1 MRNGEISTQLMRV
14 FKLVFIGLLF
24 ILPFRGMAQYDY
36 EHYVPPFYNGSSN
49 NQDIGTHTAVLST
62 NSSDYVN
69 VQIYKG
75 YDDLLN
81 GSEPIKIK
89 RGEPYEYVFKTPK
102 GNSSGRVTSYPKDYD
117 FPLTV
122 VGALELNKPLDD
134 QGLRF
139 ISTDAPFFVNIRHR
153 SAVQGGSLT
162 AKGTYA
168 YGTEFRSGH
177 VYTDAY
183 KSAERRSHFISVMAT
198 EDTEVTFSE
207 IKTPYL
213 SEYDD
218 VNGLYLKPHNGVPI
232 VVNLTKG
239 QSYIIGI
246 DHNATVLGAGLP
258 SFKDLGKDGWNSMN
272 GTSITSTNPIVVNTG
287 SWTSGPDDGQDM
299 GFDQIVPVDQIRD
312 QYIVM
317 KGKGDVTTERPIVVA
332 TEDNTEVWV
341 NGNQVNSG
349 ALLNAGDF
357 LALDQFFDGAG
368 VDNLFIDTK
377 DKNVYVYQTLSGD
390 TRVHGPT
397 VGMNFIP
404 PLTSLGVK
412 EVTIPKADY
421 LALEVVEQGIVTIL
435 AQKDAN
441 IKYDQTSLGVTTSYE
456 LSSADA
462 VSVPGN
468 TKWVSYTVTN
478 LKGDY
483 RFYSNKAINVA
494 WVIRD
499 GYVGAAGYYSGF
511 TKAISKIIPDLNI
524 HMDTELGVLCESY
537 DDENI
542 IVSIVGDPLPDFYEW
557 YGADFTGEPNFPNG
571 PLNVRIPDRDTSY
584 NVIGY
589 YMDESLNILYNGD
602 FEESDMPEGF
612 NSDYEFTDGNLTD
625 QGTYA
630 ISTRTKDENTALELF
645 AAIEDTDKT
654 YVNRMLLA
662 YSKDQGD
669 VIYQVDEFPVEENLN
684 YMFKLHGRLAIKD
697 DADFFNQSLKVTIND
712 ETIIEN
718 FTINDISKWQFD
730 LGLWRAGD
738 SRKATIKIIN
748 NNLSSKDA
756 IFALD
761 SITFAQAV
769 QDTAVFYAKVV
780 PNFSYGSDG
789 DVNFCEGVKDSL
801 DVSNDEDTSWYD
813 YSWYKKR
820 VGELNVDGDP
830 IYDELTDDELTFTG
844 TKKPALVFVNPQEEN
859 EGDYRCV
866 ISFKL
871 AYQDCASD
879 NIVSVDF
886 NVSVDKVATVI
897 IDPKTIT
904 SFCSG
909 SSTILN
915 ALVTG
920 DAGTVKWYVGTDPY
934 PVSVANPYTFNLPTG
949 TYTVRCEVENG
960 CGVSS
965 DEVVIKVLSTPV
977 LTSLTAN
984 DNLCVGQDIILT
996 ALATGDG
1003 VLTYDWKR
1011 GSETLTETGS
1021 VLNYPAS
1028 ILDRDVTFKV
1038 KVTSVYTVAEKTYT
1052 CANSLGMAVFDLDIY
1067 PLVEFDQP
1075 LVDATVCEGDNHS
1088 FSVVMKYPGD
1098 FYNYRWGKDGVDL
1111 LNNLSSQNLSNVS
1124 PAVDAGNYRVDVTNI
1139 CNTAFSTANLI
1150 VTPEIKVNGFT
1161 IDKTGPFCTA
1171 TDVTATFD
1179 VVDNGAVYIY
1189 QVTDGNG
1196 ATNTITN
1203 PYTFTVDAANE
1214 GNWEFSVSGS
1224 CGTSISYLRTL
1235 NLYED
1240 FGTLTVADVGAC
1252 IGETIT
1258 FEATVLDIPAASE
1271 LHYAWTDNL
1280 GNPIGDDSD
1289 KLEVSNI
1296 QDDNLGTY
1304 AVVVTD
1310 QCTVSNSNSKTASGE
1325 LTKEAVTSVE
1335 SETTTVCVGEPFS
1348 TTITYLGS
1356 PEKIEW
1362 RFNDRINGTIVN
1374 TTETFSIPNVSLADA
1389 GIYYCTVTLG
1399 CGDAVIRRELKVN
1412 AHISLVDDIT
1422 ETIPVCV
1429 GEEVRLDVDVIG
1441 NPTDYTIKW
1450 TDGGGTVL
1458 GNGPS
1463 ILLNSHSSPLTYTY
1477 KASVD
1482 GLCEDLSKTFK
1493 VDVHAKPTLSSL
1505 DNSIIECSGPISL
1518 DVVESGE
1525 HNGIVWWKDGSVIT
1539 DGNADPTDFVL
1550 NPATSPSDD
1559 GAYIAKVE
1567 SDYCG
1572 DAQVTINLDVRNTIV
1587 VTAQSP
1593 NPTVVCENEATNL
1606 FVTATG
1612 DDIKYNWYKSADLT
1626 KTTISDKSNL
1636 DLGNITLAKAGE
1648 YKCDLSNDLGCGDQT
1663 ITVDVQ
1669 VQEHA
1674 MVTNPENV
1682 VMCETDANPV
1692 FAVVGTG
1699 EAPVTY
1705 QWYDKDDN
1713 AIAGGTSN
1721 SLTVTSPVN
1730 GQSYYCVVSGSSCDD
1745 ATSNKASLTIL
1756 KNVTVTTDP
1765 LNRTISDGANV
1776 SFSVKASG
1784 EPAYTYKWYENSG
1797 SGWNLLSNGGQY
1809 SGVNLPTLQ
1818 ITGADKA
1825 TFDGNQYQC
1834 EVISSGAVCASSAT
1848 SNPATLT
1855 VTAVTKIAVQAVSTT
1870 VCFTDNATLSVEGA
1884 STGLTYTWY
1893 YKKGAGAYETA
1904 IGKDGMTVSLVGKI
1918 STITVPAND
1927 LDINNWKFQCV
1938 VSDGVSADQESNEV
1952 VVTVLKDI
1960 TVTTVDQTYT
1970 PCVGQAFTMSVSATG
1985 DAIKYKWYKVGAEST
2000 ILSTSASYNL
2010 GTISSAKEGT
2020 YKCEVYNNEHCT
2032 DQIRSFVVDVKELPT
2047 VTNPADVTMCAN
2059 DVDPT
2064 FTVTG
2069 TAEGIVNYEW
2079 YDKDDILVV
2088 GATGN
2093 VLTVTSP
2100 VNGQS
2105 YYAVVSGDYCSTAKS
2120 NSASLTVL
2128 SEVSTT
2134 NPVSVTVA
2142 DGGNASFKVTASG
2155 EPTYS
2160 YQWQEDS
2167 GSGFT
2172 DLSDGGEYSGTASLK
2187 LKITGALM
2195 VNGFDGNIYRC
2206 IIMSSSCSG
2215 VAVSLGATLTLNNI
2229 IKIKDQPIDQKVCET
2244 DPASF
2249 SVEGTA
2255 AVTSFVWRYN
2265 DGSGYVDADGA
2276 LSMTVSTIGQISTLL
2291 IPNTATM
2298 NNWHFK
2304 CVLGVG
2310 GSYDDTYEAQLEV
2323 YEAINVTTAVNNSIS
2338 KCEGESLV
2346 LSVATSAGSNIQY
2359 KWYESTSPGIVL
2371 STSSSYDLGNVS
2383 LANEKTYKCD
2393 VYNDLGCGDVTIS
2406 YTIDVQEDATV
2417 TNPTNQDVCA
2427 SETNI
2432 EFEVTGTAEGTV
2444 NYEWFDK
2451 DDVLVGDAAKLIV
2464 TVPVHGQSY
2473 YCVVSGDACNDATS
2487 EIATLI
2493 VYEVVSIVDQPLDVT
2508 IPDGGNAIFTV
2519 KVAGEP
2525 DYTYQW
2531 QVLNGA
2537 TWDDLSDIGN
2547 YTGTTSATLTI
2558 TGADQLTYN
2567 GKQYRC
2573 EVTNLC
2579 NTIESAA
2586 ATLTITSVA
2595 KISGQPD
2602 NMEAC
2607 LGGAV
2612 DFEIIGSTTDLTYD
2626 WKYSTDGVVYT
2637 TVTIVPEII
2646 VTTDANGSK
2655 LGIATTTLA
2664 MNDWTFRC
2672 IVSDG
2677 VSADETSGIA
2687 SLNVVEPV
2695 GFDPI
2700 ADENLCFGIEK
2711 QISLVNLSGTEP
2723 ITFSWMNG
2731 TAEVSTTSTVS
2742 IGSGDNGNYQVTA
2755 GNGGVC
2761 PDKTDDF
2768 DVLHY
2773 SALSLDAWSNTDQ
2786 VCIGQTE
2793 VLTVNVASKD
2803 ALLPAETYQ
2812 WYKDGSP
2819 VVTTSG
2825 LTLLATDKNQTGQY
2839 KVEVSDGC
2847 STETVFG
2854 YVSVFE
2860 SIAATNTWD
2869 AAKTICLGAELKLET
2884 KVTGDVTSYVWTKDG
2899 VGFTANSTYLKSAV
2913 VAGDAGEYVCTVS
2926 GNCGDD
2932 ITYTID
2938 VTVLEA
2944 PVITAGID
2952 AIAEVCEG
2960 DPLVLGPIVVTG
2972 DHEDPVW
2979 TLNDNITQV
2988 TTTVNSL
2995 DLEAAE
3001 ISEAGN
3007 YLVTVSNI
3015 CGSDASLGN
3024 QIINPILTLAPIESQ
3039 TVCAGNDV
3047 VFRANAT
3054 GTSLNYQWIFD
3065 GVDQLVNSSELVLD
3079 ASVVLP
3085 FDLNTSITYDV
3096 VCNITSTTGCGE
3108 YSQST
3113 TLTVKPNTVL
3123 HATLKNVVKYVGESY
3138 TMKVEVSGVDLVF
3151 EWTHEPLVGSKVKLG
3166 ETGPSI
3172 TLTDIAMTDAGYYT
3186 CKIVGACGQRLA
3198 SGKLIVKEPVTINSG
3213 LNALEEKCV
3222 GDPLSLSISASG
3234 QITSKQWSKDDVD
3247 IPGET
3252 NLNLFIAAVDLNDA
3266 GVYKC
3271 TIIGEGVSGGLVET
3285 TTVRVY
3291 SQTVLNASLS
3301 DITLCEGVSLD
3312 WTPDID
3318 GTSTMKF
3325 EWTMGGVNIF
3335 DQKTLHYDALALSHE
3350 GNYEVQVTSMC
3361 GDVTT
3366 NANLEVTQ
3374 LPVFVSAT
3382 TGVDVCENE
3391 SLVEFSVE
3399 YTGEKLKYQW
3409 RKDGVDLPGRTTQT
3423 LSVTNIQLS
3432 DDGDYDC
3439 RVYSTCGEEFSPVAT
3454 LNVTAQLQVL
3464 SDMVDREVCA
3474 GEDVLFTADVV
3485 GNNVNYQWEF
3495 DGVDIVD
3502 VPGVISGANTSS
3514 LSIVSSQVAHSGYY
3528 TCIMSDDCTDYRS
3541 TKPTELVVHDLPN
3554 TAIYGRMLLCAKEDR
3569 VTYVLNQVNADVYS
3583 WNVDG
3588 GIFAGPEEGIKTRVT
3603 WEEISPGSLTVTIMD
3618 LVTGCTSKID
3628 SAVVLNGLPVVN
3640 LTNLGSKGVC
3650 EKEFEITGG
3659 FPEGGIYW
3667 VNGIS
3672 QTVFNPSDRGAGTY
3686 AVHYSYTDENG
3697 CSNVTPITNLDVD
3710 VLPVVDITDDTSV
3723 GSCNPTPL
3731 TAKTDEG
3738 NIQWFKIQ
3746 DNNRVLPDN
3755 LDNPNSMNP
3764 IFTPGKSQV
3773 LLAMVKDEHGCEG
3786 IDLLNLSVAPLPI
3799 VTTINDTTV
3808 GQCNQLVLQT
3818 DIVGDQDVINWTNPD
3833 HLDHSDVRSPKI
3845 IDAPEGTHTYAISVT
3860 DLYGCDASGEV
3871 TVTILADPTLDEDK
3885 FGCEGVQYEVDITGM
3900 QNPVWNDKDTSPI
3913 RTIGTPGK
3921 YLLEVSNE
3929 YGCGDEQLFV
3939 INPIPNLGLKDTLV
3953 FEGQTVTFALN
3964 LPSEYE
3970 AYLFEWQDGSIG
3982 RRFEVSETGTYKLK
3996 VEDNL
4001 GCVAIDSAYVEVK
4014 PVGIESANAFLPL
4027 SDDGINDMFYLGDGN
4042 LGMGANADERFS
4054 IIEDFEMYV
4063 YDRWG
4068 ELLFKTKEQGY
4079 NGGWNGQYKGKLCP
4093 TGAYVWIVF
4102 INGELTNKGTFMLVR

>member
-1 MRNGEISTQLMRV
+1 MRV

-24 ILPFRGMAQYDY
+24 ILPFSGMAQYDY
-36 EHYVPPFYNGSSN
+36 EHYVPPFYCSAQVGK
-49 NQDIGTHTAVLST
+49 QEIFLST
-62 NSSDYVN
+62 NSEKELEVFIEDGQGN
-69 VQIYKG
+69 QIAGPFTISRNQSKT
-75 YDDLLN
+75 
-81 GSEPIKIK
+81 
-89 RGEPYEYVFKTPK
+89 YVFTTLGGDTYSYHNK
-102 GNSSGRVTSYPKDYD
+102 SSYPDGCSYSYGIMGPK
-117 FPLTV
+117 
-122 VGALELNKPLDD
+122 ELNKPLDGY
-134 QGLRF
+134 GLR
-139 ISTDAPFFVNIRHR
+139 IYSYDGPFFANIRHGF
-153 SAVQGGSLT
+153 SNGGEGGALTHGGSLS
-162 AKGTYA
+162 AKGAYA
-168 YGTEFRSGH
+168 QGKDFYSGHLYDHTVLYNKRSSYYTDPLYYGT
-177 VYTDAY
+177 DPI
-183 KSAERRSHFISVMAT
+183 RSHFISVMAVEEGQT
-198 EDTEVTFSE
+198 IVNFSG
-207 IKTPYL
+207 IKCKYITKY
-213 SEYDD
+213 EGG
-218 VNGLYLKPHNGVPI
+218 N
-232 VVNLTKG
+232 VVLDPTSPTDSITGTLTKG
-239 QSYIIGI
+239 QSYVVGVNLYGAEFHDESIE
-246 DHNATVLGAGLP
+246 VLNG
-258 SFKDLGKDGWNSMN
+258 MN
-272 GTSITSTNPIVVNTG
+272 GTHITSSKKIVVNCG
-287 SWTSGPDDGQDM
+287 SWTAGAQPSQDI
-299 GFDQIVPVDQIRD
+299 GFDQIVPVDQVRD
-312 QYIVM
+312 KYIVL
-317 KGKGDVTTERPIVVA
+317 KGRGRGEPDPTAYHAGQERTIVVA
-332 TEDNTEVWV
+332 TQANTDVWV
-341 NGNQVNSG
+341 NENNKGTLANP
-349 ALLNAGDF
+349 GDF
-357 LALDQFFDGAG
+357 MILDDIVNPKAISSLYI
-368 VDNLFIDTK
+368 NTK
-377 DKNVYVYQTLSGD
+377 GKDVYVYQTLCGTD
-390 TRVHGPT
+390 EDWTNIGL
-397 VGMNFIP
+397 NFIP
-404 PLTSLGVK
+404 PLTALGMK
-412 EVTIPKADY
+412 EVVIPKADY
-421 LALEVVEQGIVTIL
+421 ITTGDLIDPTVTVL
-435 AQKDAN
+435 AQKNVDVKFN
-441 IKYDQTSLGVTTSYE
+441 GTSLSNPQNVLGTTEWVYYK
-456 LSSADA
+456 
-462 VSVPGN
+462 VPN
-468 TKWVSYTVTN
+468 IT
-478 LKGDY
+478 GDC
-483 RFYSNKAINVA
+483 RFTGDKAINVA
-494 WVIRD
+494 WTASS
-499 GYVGAAGYYSGF
+499 YTLGAAGYYSGF
-511 TKAISKIIPDLNI
+511 TKAVSPIHAELNI
-524 HMDTELGVLCESY
+524 ETDLSLICESY
-537 DDENI
+537 NENI
-542 IVSIVGDPLPDFYEW
+542 VVSINEPKPDFYEW
-557 YGADFTGEPNFPNG
+557 YVNDFEGEPNFPNSA
-571 PLNVRIPDRDTSY
+571 LNVLAPDVETVY
-584 NVIGY
+584 WVIGY
-589 YMDESLNILYNGD
+589 YRDQSLGILYNGD
-602 FEESDMPEGF
+602 FLDGYNGF
-612 NSDYEFTDGNLTD
+612 NSDYELVDGVLRNP
-625 QGTYA
+625 GEFA
-630 ISTRTKDENTALELF
+630 ITGRPKDENPILNDFSPLGDWKMF
-645 AAIEDTDKT
+645 
-654 YVNRMLLA
+654 LG
-662 YSKDQGD
+662 YSDRQGET
-669 VIYQVDEFPVEENLN
+669 IYQANDLPVEPTFN
-684 YMFKLHGRLAIKD
+684 YIFKMYGRLAQN
-697 DADFFNQSLKVTIND
+697 ASPYNQSLRVLVNND
-712 ETIIEN
+712 TIIQN
-718 FTINDISKWQFD
+718 FQINSSEEWQSSVA
-730 LGLWRAGD
+730 LWSPGD
-738 SRKATIKIIN
+738 ARNATIKILN
-748 NNLSSKDA
+748 NNLDDQDTF
-756 IFALD
+756 FALD
-761 SITFAQAV
+761 SISFVQAV
-769 QDTAVFYAKVV
+769 QDTARFVAKVV

-789 DVNFCEGVKDSL
+789 DVNFCKGVQDSI

-813 YSWYKKR
+813 YLWYKKR
-820 VGELNVDGDP
+820 VGELDVDGDP
-830 IYDELTDDELTFTG
+830 IYDELTDDGLTFTG
-844 TKKPALVFVNPQEEN
+844 TKNPALIFVNPQEEN

-886 NVSVDKVATVI
+886 NVSVDEKATVS
-897 IDPKTIT
+897 IDPNTKT

-920 DAGTVKWYVGTDPY
+920 DAGTVKWYVGTDSS

-977 LTSLTAN
+977 LTSLTTN

-1038 KVTSVYTVAEKTYT
+1038 KVTSVYTITGETYT

-1098 FYNYRWGKDGVDL
+1098 FYNYSWGKDGVDL

-1124 PAVDAGNYRVDVTNI
+1124 PAVDAGNYRVDVTNR
-1139 CNTAFSTANLI
+1139 CNSDFSAADLI

-1214 GNWEFSVSGS
+1214 GDWEFFVSSS
-1224 CGTSISYLRTL
+1224 CDTPIIYKRTL
-1235 NLYED
+1235 SMHSD
-1240 FGTLTVADVGAC
+1240 FGALTLEDIGSC
-1252 IGETIT
+1252 IGENIS
-1258 FEATVLDIPAASE
+1258 FEAKVSAIPPTSVLK
-1271 LHYAWTDNL
+1271 YVWTDSS
-1280 GNPIGDDSD
+1280 GTEVGTDSD
-1289 KLEVSNI
+1289 KLELLNV
-1296 QDDNLGTY
+1296 QDGDFDTY
-1304 AVVVTD
+1304 TVVVTD
-1310 QCTVSNSNSKTASGE
+1310 QCDNTKTESVS

-1482 GLCEDLSKTFK
+1482 GLCEDLSKTFN
-1493 VDVHAKPTLSSL
+1493 VEVHAKPTLSSL
-1505 DNSIIECSGPISL
+1505 DNSIIKCSGLISL

-1550 NPATSPSDD
+1550 NSATSPSDD

-1567 SDYCG
+1567 SNYCG

-1587 VTAQSP
+1587 VTNESP
-1593 NPTVVCENEATNL
+1593 NPTVVCENIATNL

-1612 DDIKYNWYKSADLT
+1612 DDIVYKWYKSADLT
-1626 KTTISDKSNL
+1626 KTSLSDKSNL

-1648 YKCDLSNDLGCGDQT
+1648 YTCELSNDLGCGNQT
-1663 ITVDVQ
+1663 LTFDVQ
-1669 VQEHA
+1669 VQENA
-1674 MVTNPENV
+1674 TVTNPTNV
-1682 VMCETDANPV
+1682 EMCEDDANPV
-1692 FAVVGTG
+1692 FTVVGTG

-1705 QWYDKDDN
+1705 QWFDKDN
-1713 AIAGGTSN
+1713 NPVGVN
-1721 SLTVTSPVN
+1721 SSTLTVTTPVN
-1730 GQSYYCVVSGSSCDD
+1730 GQTYYCVVSGSACNN

-1756 KNVTVTTDP
+1756 KNVAVTNP
-1765 LNRTISDGANV
+1765 LDRTIADGANA
-1776 SFSVKASG
+1776 SFSVIASG
-1784 EPAYTYKWYENSG
+1784 EPAYSYQWQVK
-1797 SGWNLLSNGGQY
+1797 NGASWDDLTDVGKY
-1809 SGVNLPTLQ
+1809 SGVNLHKLQ

-1825 TFDGNQYQC
+1825 TFNGKQYRC
-1834 EVISSGAVCASSAT
+1834 IVNSSGAICDGVAT
-1848 SNPATLT
+1848 SNLATLT
-1855 VTAVTKIAVQAVSTT
+1855 VTDVAKIAVQALSTT
-1870 VCFTDNATLSVEGA
+1870 VCFTDNATLSVEGTIA
-1884 STGLTYTWY
+1884 GLTYTWY
-1893 YKKGAGAYETA
+1893 YKIGAGVYETA
-1904 IGKDGMTVSLVGKI
+1904 DGKDGMTVSLVGKI
-1918 STITVPAND
+1918 STLTIPAND
-1927 LDINNWKFQCV
+1927 LDINNWKFKCL
-1938 VSDGVSADQESNEV
+1938 VSDAVSTDQYSNEV
-1952 VVTVLKDI
+1952 VVTVLEDI
-1960 TVTTVDQTYT
+1960 AVSTADATYN
-1970 PCVGQAFTMSVSATG
+1970 PCVGQPLSLSVSATG

-2010 GTISSAKEGT
+2010 GTISSAKAGT
-2020 YKCEVYNNEHCT
+2020 YKCEVYNYGHCT
-2032 DQIRSFVVDVKELPT
+2032 DQIRSFVVDVKKLPT
-2047 VTNPADVTMCAN
+2047 VTNPEDVTICASVTN
-2059 DVDPT
+2059 AT
-2064 FTVTG
+2064 FTVSG
-2069 TAEGIVNYEW
+2069 TAEGTEVYKW
-2079 YDKDDILVV
+2079 YDKDDNLVV
-2088 GATGN
+2088 GATIST
-2093 VLTVTSP
+2093 LTVTSL

-2120 NSASLTVL
+2120 DRATLTVL
-2128 SEVSTT
+2128 DEVTT
-2134 NPVSVTVA
+2134 TDPVDVEVA
-2142 DGGNASFKVTASG
+2142 DGGTGTFSVIASG
-2155 EPTYS
+2155 TPNYI
-2160 YQWQEDS
+2160 YQWQVKNGVDWD
-2167 GSGFT
+2167 
-2172 DLSDGGEYSGTASLK
+2172 DLANDVTYSGVITPSLE
-2187 LKITGALM
+2187 
-2195 VNGFDGNIYRC
+2195 VQ
-2206 IIMSSSCSG
+2206 
-2215 VAVSLGATLTLNNI
+2215 ATLTLDGKQYRCVVSSTVCSDIATSNLATLSVNTV
-2229 IKIKDQPIDQKVCET
+2229 IKIAKQPSDAEVCEGGDVT
-2244 DPASF
+2244 FVLEGAGVTPLTFTWQYHTGDAVWKAIEAAPAMEAIVAGKTSTLT
-2249 SVEGTA
+2249 VESTTQAMNSWKFKCIVSDGSSLDNESNTVGVTVLENL
-2255 AVTSFVWRYN
+2255 AVTTPLN
-2265 DGSGYVDADGA
+2265 TPIAECEDKP
-2276 LSMTVSTIGQISTLL
+2276 LL
-2291 IPNTATM
+2291 
-2298 NNWHFK
+2298 
-2304 CVLGVG
+2304 
-2310 GSYDDTYEAQLEV
+2310 
-2323 YEAINVTTAVNNSIS
+2323 
-2338 KCEGESLV
+2338 
-2346 LSVATSAGSNIQY
+2346 LSVSASGSDLKY
-2359 KWYESTSPGIVL
+2359 KWYENSTPLAVL
-2371 STSSSYDLGNVS
+2371 STNDSYDFGTLQVS
-2383 LANEKTYKCD
+2383 EAGMYKCEISSACGLETVTYD
-2393 VYNDLGCGDVTIS
+2393 VV
-2406 YTIDVQEDATV
+2406 VQKHATV
-2417 TNPTNQDVCA
+2417 TNPADQFVCA
-2427 SETNI
+2427 SDRDIDFT
-2432 EFEVTGTAEGTV
+2432 VSGAAEGIVT
-2444 NYEWFDK
+2444 YQWFDK
-2451 DDVLVGDAAKLIV
+2451 DDALVGNAATLTIA
-2464 TVPVHGQSY
+2464 VPVQGQSY
-2473 YCVVSGDACNDATS
+2473 YCIVSGDDCNDATS
-2487 EIATLI
+2487 EIANLT
-2493 VYEVVSIVDQPLDVT
+2493 VYEEVSIVDQPLDVT
-2508 IPDGGNAIFTV
+2508 IPDGGNATFTV

-2525 DYTYQW
+2525 TYTYQW

-2537 TWDDLSDIGN
+2537 VWDDLSDGVH
-2547 YTGTTSATLTI
+2547 YAGTQSKTLQVNN
-2558 TGADQLTYN
+2558 ADQLNYN

-2573 EVTNLC
+2573 VAGNTECSADATSNL
-2579 NTIESAA
+2579 

-2602 NMEAC
+2602 NEEIC

-2612 DFEIIGSTTDLTYD
+2612 DFEITGKTLGLNYD
-2626 WKYSTDGVVYT
+2626 WEYSTDGVVYT
-2637 TVTIVPEII
+2637 TVTGVSELN
-2646 VTTDANGSK
+2646 VVTDASGSK
-2655 LGIATTTLA
+2655 LEIATTTLA
-2664 MNDWTFRC
+2664 MNDWTFQC
-2672 IVSDG
+2672 IVNDG

-2695 GFDPI
+2695 YFDAI

-2731 TAEVSTTSTVS
+2731 AAEVSTTSTIS

-2803 ALLPAETYQ
+2803 ALLPVETYQ

-2825 LTLLATDKNQTGQY
+2825 LTLLATNKNQTGQY

-2854 YVSVFE
+2854 YVSVYE
-2860 SIAATNTWD
+2860 PIVKNNTWD
-2869 AAKTICLGAELKLET
+2869 AAITICLGAELKLET
-2884 KVTGDVTSYVWTKDG
+2884 KVTGDVAAYVWTKDG

-2913 VAGDAGEYVCTVS
+2913 VAGDAGEYVCTAS

-2944 PVITAGID
+2944 PLITAGID

-2960 DPLVLGPIVVTG
+2960 DPLVLGPIAVDG
-2972 DHEDPVW
+2972 FYDNPVW

-2995 DLEAAE
+2995 DLGAAE

-3007 YLVTVSNI
+3007 YLVTVSNM

-3138 TMKVEVSGVDLVF
+3138 TMTVDVSGVDLVF

-3172 TLTDIAMTDAGYYT
+3172 TLADIAMTDAGYYT

-3198 SGKLIVKEPVTINSG
+3198 SGKLTVKEPVTINSG

-3266 GVYKC
+3266 AVYKC

-3318 GTSTMKF
+3318 GTSIMKF

-3382 TGVDVCENE
+3382 PGVGVCENE
-3391 SLVEFSVE
+3391 PLVEFSVE

-3454 LNVTAQLQVL
+3454 LSVTAQLQVL

-3554 TAIYGRMLLCAKEDR
+3554 TAIYGRMVLCAKEDR

-3618 LVTGCTSKID
+3618 LETGCTSKID

-3640 LTNLGSKGVC
+3640 LTTLGSKGVC

-3686 AVHYSYTDENG
+3686 AVHYSYTDKNG
-3697 CSNVTPITNLDVD
+3697 CSNVTPITNLGVD

-3773 LLAMVKDEHGCEG
+3773 LVAMVKDEHGCEG
-3786 IDLLNLSVAPLPI
+3786 IDLLNLSVAPLPV

-3818 DIVGDQDVINWTNPD
+3818 DIVGDQDLINWTNPD
-3833 HLDHSDVRSPKI
+3833 HLDHSDIRSPKI

-3885 FGCEGVQYEVDITGM
+3885 FGCEGVQYEVNITGM

-3913 RTIGTPGK
+3913 RTIETPGK
-3921 YLLEVSNE
+3921 YVLEVSNE

-3939 INPIPNLGLKDTLV
+3939 INPKPNLGLKDTLV
-3953 FEGQTVTFALN
+3953 FEGQTVTFRPN
-3964 LPSEYE
+3964 LPSEFRPYF
-3970 AYLFEWQDGSIG
+3970 FEWQDGSIDKI
-3982 RRFEVSETGTYKLK
+3982 FEVSQTGTYKLK

-4027 SDDGINDMFYLGDGN
+4027 SNDGINDMFYLGDGN

-4079 NGGWNGQYKGKLCP
+4079 KGGWNGQYKGKLCP

-4102 INGELTNKGTFMLVR
+4102 INGELTNKGTFMLIR